1 MSLIHQALKKL
12 EGERAHSVP
21 RTEYGFRGGAHSIR
35 KAALIIPIAIGIAAA
50 IYFAAPS
57 NKTPQPVNPE
67 TTAVKPRLS
76 SIQAKPSAAE
86 LNQKGLIVFAQGRYD
101 EAATF
106 FREASAVEPNGAHLY
121 NNMGLAMMRRGDR
134 VGAEAAFK
142 KALELKGSYPEAMNN
157 LAVLLMDSNDLKKAQ
172 ALLNDAIIA
181 DPGYADAVFNLAVLL
196 ERKGDIEAAIIH
208 YESFIN
214 KGGDAETVLQV
225 KKKVMALRASLIL
238 KNARG
243 G

>member
-35 KAALIIPIAIGIAAA
+35 NANCNRDNERGLAAA
-50 IYFAAPS
+50 ISFAPPS

-86 LNQKGLIVFAQGRYD
+86 LNQKGQIVFAQGRYD

-106 FREASAVEPNGAHLY
+106 FREASAVEPNGAHLSK
-121 NNMGLAMMRRGDR
+121 NMGLAMMRRGDI
-134 VGAEAAFK
+134 VT
-142 KALELKGSYPEAMNN
+142 AM
-157 LAVLLMDSNDLKKAQ
+157 VS
-172 ALLNDAIIA
+172 
-181 DPGYADAVFNLAVLL
+181 P
-196 ERKGDIEAAIIH
+196 
-208 YESFIN
+208 
-214 KGGDAETVLQV
+214 
-225 KKKVMALRASLIL
+225 
-238 KNARG
+238 
-243 G
+243 